1 MASLITTQ
9 ESPMNI
15 ALCHHYSLT
24 FYGGGE
30 RFLIDAAKQLAK
42 RGHNVVIYAL
52 PLGRRPINLDG
63 PLQGI
68 EYHESFIHNIRDADV
83 SYFVYAPLV
92 HNLFVGK
99 SPRIGALHAFVFLDE
114 LQHTE
119 IRTISHADF
128 IRCFGFSRFVSNIYF
143 DRFEKRKLRGFDA
156 VHVINR
162 EALKLFNGE
171 KRVYYVPN
179 WIDTS
184 RFKPVEEK
192 STKFSVLFAG
202 RRTKGFS
209 TFVEI
214 ANLLKNK
221 EIDFIAIGPDL
232 ESTGNVKNLG
242 FITDVEEL
250 IRLYSKVHF
259 LVYTSKIDVFP
270 LTLLE
275 AAACKIPIVALPT
288 RAIQGLNL
296 PLFYATSVKEFAQV
310 TCELQNVWHTRREH
324 YIKLSDGMRAEAI
337 KYDLNDVFPKFLDML
352 KEVATLSA
360 N

>member
-1 MASLITTQ
+1 M
-9 ESPMNI
+9 
-15 ALCHHYSLT
+15 
-24 FYGGGE
+24 
-30 RFLIDAAKQLAK
+30 
-42 RGHNVVIYAL
+42 
-52 PLGRRPINLDG
+52 
-63 PLQGI
+63 
-68 EYHESFIHNIRDADV
+68 
-83 SYFVYAPLV
+83 
-92 HNLFVGK
+92 
-99 SPRIGALHAFVFLDE
+99 
-114 LQHTE
+114 
-119 IRTISHADF
+119 
-128 IRCFGFSRFVSNIYF
+128 YF
-143 DRFEKRKLRGFDA
+143 DKFEKWKLRSFDA
-156 VHVINR
+156 VHVINK
-162 EALKLFNGE
+162 EALKLFKGK
-171 KRVYYVPN
+171 KRIYYVPN

-184 RFKPVEEK
+184 RFKTVEEK
-192 STKFSVLFAG
+192 GTKFSVLFVG

-250 IRLYSKVHF
+250 VRLYSKVHF
-259 LVYTSKIDVFP
+259 LVYTSKTDVFP

-296 PLFYATSVKEFAQV
+296 PLFYATSVKEFAEV
-310 TCELQNVWHTRREH
+310 IFELQKVWQTRKED
-324 YIKLSDGMRAEAI
+324 YAKLAEEMRARAAQ
-337 KYDLNDVFPKFLDML
+337 YDLNNVFPKFLDML

>member
-1 MASLITTQ
+1 V
-9 ESPMNI
+9 
-15 ALCHHYSLT
+15 
-24 FYGGGE
+24 
-30 RFLIDAAKQLAK
+30 K

-52 PLGRRPINLDG
+52 PFGRRSINLDG

-68 EYHESFIHNIRDADV
+68 EYHEGFIHNIRDADV
-83 SYFVYAPLV
+83 AYFVYAPLV
-92 HNLFVGK
+92 HNLFMGE
-99 SPRIGALHAFVFLDE
+99 SPRIGGLHAFVFLDE

-119 IRTISHADF
+119 IRTMSHADF
-128 IRCFGFSRFVSNIYF
+128 IRRFGFSRFASNIYF
-143 DRFEKRKLRGFDA
+143 DKFEKKKLRGFDA
-156 VHVINR
+156 VHVINK

-171 KRVYYVPN
+171 KRIYYVPN

-192 STKFSVLFAG
+192 GTRFSVLFTG

-214 ANLLKNK
+214 ANLLKGK

-232 ESTGNVKNLG
+232 ESTENVKNLG
-242 FITDVEEL
+242 LITDVDEL

-259 LVYTSKIDVFP
+259 LVYTSKTDVFP

-275 AAACKIPIVALPT
+275 AAACKIPIAALPT

-296 PLFYATSVKEFAQV
+296 PLLYATSTKEFAKV
-310 TCELQNVWHTRREH
+310 ILELQNVWQTRKED
-324 YIKLSDGMRAEAI
+324 YTGLAEGMRAEATQ
-337 KYDLNDVFPKFLDML
+337 YDLNNVFPKFLDML
-352 KEVATLSA
+352 KEVAMLSTPSGD
-360 N
+360 

>member
-1 MASLITTQ
+1 
-9 ESPMNI
+9 MNV

-52 PLGRRPINLDG
+52 PFGHRAINLDG

-68 EYHESFIHNIRDADV
+68 EYHESFIHNIRDVDV
-83 SYFVYAPLV
+83 AYFIYAPLV

-99 SPRIGALHAFVFLDE
+99 TPRIGAFHAFVFLDE

-119 IRTISHADF
+119 IRTMSHAEYLK
-128 IRCFGFSRFVSNIYF
+128 RFGFSRFVSNMYF
-143 DRFEKRKLRGFDA
+143 DKFEKWKLRSFDA
-156 VHVINR
+156 VHVINK
-162 EALKLFNGE
+162 EALKLFKGK
-171 KRVYYVPN
+171 KRIYYVPN

-184 RFKPVEEK
+184 RFKTVEEK
-192 STKFSVLFAG
+192 GTKFSVLFVG

-250 IRLYSKVHF
+250 VRLYSKVHF
-259 LVYTSKIDVFP
+259 LVYTSKTDVFP

-296 PLFYATSVKEFAQV
+296 PLFYATSVKEFAEV
-310 TCELQNVWHTRREH
+310 IFELQKVWQTRKED
-324 YIKLSDGMRAEAI
+324 YAKLAEEMRARAAQ
-337 KYDLNDVFPKFLDML
+337 YDLNNVFPKFLDML

>member
-1 MASLITTQ
+1 MKV
-9 ESPMNI
+9 

-30 RFLIDAAKQLAK
+30 RFLIDAAKQLVK
-42 RGHNVVIYAL
+42 RGHNAVIYAL
-52 PLGRRPINLDG
+52 PFGRRPINIDG
-63 PLQGI
+63 LLQGI
-68 EYHESFIHNIRDADV
+68 EYHESFIHKIRDADV
-83 SYFVYAPLV
+83 AYFVYAPLV
-92 HNLFVGK
+92 HNLFAGK
-99 SPRIGALHAFVFLDE
+99 FPRIGALHAFVFLDE

-119 IRTISHADF
+119 IRTMSHANF

-143 DRFEKRKLRGFDA
+143 DKIEKKKLRGFDA
-156 VHVINR
+156 VHVINN

-192 STKFSVLFAG
+192 GTKFSVLFTG
-202 RRTKGFS
+202 RRTKGFF

-232 ESTGNVKNLG
+232 ESTENVKNLG

-250 IRLYSKVHF
+250 IRLYSKVHL
-259 LVYTSKIDVFP
+259 LVYTSKTDVFP

-310 TCELQNVWHTRREH
+310 ICELQNVWQTRKED
-324 YIKLSDGMRAEAI
+324 YIKLAEGMRSEAI
-337 KYDLNDVFPKFLDML
+337 QYDLNNVFPKFLDML
-352 KEVATLSA
+352 KEVAMLSA
-360 N
+360 S

>member
-1 MASLITTQ
+1 MKV
-9 ESPMNI
+9 

-30 RFLIDAAKQLAK
+30 RFLIDVANQLMR
-42 RGHNVVIYAL
+42 RGHNAVIYAL
-52 PLGRRPINLDG
+52 PFGRRPVNLDG
-63 PLQGI
+63 LLQDV
-68 EYHESFIHNIRDADV
+68 EYHENFIHNIRDVDV
-83 SYFVYAPLV
+83 AYFVYAPLV

-99 SPRIGALHAFVFLDE
+99 FPRIGAIHAFVFLDE

-119 IRTISHADF
+119 IRTMSHANF
-128 IRCFGFSRFVSNIYF
+128 IRCFGFSRFISNLYF
-143 DRFEKRKLRGFDA
+143 DKFEKNKLRGFDA
-156 VHVINR
+156 VHVINN
-162 EALKLFNGE
+162 EALKLFHGE
-171 KRVYYVPN
+171 KRLYYVPN

-184 RFKPVEEK
+184 RFRSVEDK
-192 STKFSVLFAG
+192 GTRFSVLFTG
-202 RRTKGFS
+202 RRAKGFS

-214 ANLLKNK
+214 AHLLRNK

-232 ESTGNVKNLG
+232 ESIGNVKNLG

-250 IRLYSKVHF
+250 IRLYSKVHL
-259 LVYTSKIDVFP
+259 LVYTSKTDVFP

-288 RAIQGLNL
+288 KAIQGLNL

-310 TCELQNVWHTRREH
+310 ICELQNVWQTRREH